1 MQSARAAAYVGASWL
16 ANEGE
21 KVCWGGWFGFMV
33 ERGNGEASG
42 CYSAAMDVF
51 IDELL

>member
-1 MQSARAAAYVGASWL
+1 
-16 ANEGE
+16 
-21 KVCWGGWFGFMV
+21 MV
-33 ERGNGEASG
+33 ERGNGQASG